1 MPSGKQTM
9 YFATGIDDLGKHNN
23 PIDPEHDTG
32 KVFEYGGG
40 LYLSEDKKTAKEYAT
55 RAFLKKIGNS
65 SVENDKI
72 YLNWTKEE
80 VYLYE
85 FEVNFD
91 ELDKYSHFVIRDN
104 NVRNEY
110 IYNVIEQY
118 KVNENYRPSTIW
130 TYGPLC
136 GLEWDNKVN
145 YDTINNLSKENID
158 ECLRTSMDDN
168 QLCIHKRLKSSEIG
182 NMQYLNNIEKKS
194 MKILTCKDFVDEK
207 EVQNLNGLRE
217 HRCYAFEEIFRSSK
231 NTKKV
236 SGGDN

>member
-9 YFATGIDDLGKHNN
+9 YFATGVDDLGKHNK

-40 LYLSEDKKTAKEYAT
+40 LYLAKDEKTAKEYAI
-55 RAFLKKIGNS
+55 RAFFKKIGNS
-65 SVENDKI
+65 NVEDDKI
-72 YLNWTKEE
+72 HLDWSKEE
-80 VYLYE
+80 VYFYE
-85 FEVNFD
+85 FEVDFD

-104 NVRNEY
+104 SVRNEY

-118 KVNENYRPSTIW
+118 KANENYRPSIKW

-136 GLEWDNKVN
+136 GLEWDKKVN
-145 YDTINNLSKENID
+145 HDTIDTLSKENID
-158 ECLRTSMDDN
+158 ECLRTSMDDS
-168 QLCIHKRLKSSEIG
+168 QLCIHKRLESSEIG

-194 MKILTCKDFVDEK
+194 MKILTCEDFVNEK
-207 EVQNLNGLRE
+207 EVQEFEKLRKP
-217 HRCYAFEEIFRSSK
+217 RWDAFEEIFESFT
-231 NTKKV
+231 NTRKV